1 MRVVEEG
8 VLVTSFGA
16 QVPQGQV
23 EVADGVS
30 DVAEGQTGL
39 LGAKVEGAG
48 DGIDSVDVLDG

>member
-1 MRVVEEG
+1 MGVVEEG

-23 EVADGVS
+23 KVADGGS
-30 DVAEGQTGL
+30 DVVEGQAGL
-39 LGAKVEGAG
+39 LGAEVEGTS